1 MLFRSTLC
9 LQFGAQQEDFEYSE
23 FPAKVT
29 GNDCFSTCP
38 GQNDWY
44 ETVKL
49 NYGVDYVNGR
59 TLHFDPVPNTWA
71 KMLDILLFWAEKGI
85 DGFRCDMAEMVPVE
99 FWNWVIPKVKQAYD
113 VCFIAEVYNPAEYRN
128 YIWNGHFD

>member
-1 MLFRSTLC
+1 MC

-85 DGFRCDMAEMVPVE
+85 DGFQMCIRDRSKDHGYPPQM
-99 FWNWVIPKVKQAYD
+99 NK
-113 VCFIAEVYNPAEYRN
+113 
-128 YIWNGHFD
+128 GHGGGTMIY